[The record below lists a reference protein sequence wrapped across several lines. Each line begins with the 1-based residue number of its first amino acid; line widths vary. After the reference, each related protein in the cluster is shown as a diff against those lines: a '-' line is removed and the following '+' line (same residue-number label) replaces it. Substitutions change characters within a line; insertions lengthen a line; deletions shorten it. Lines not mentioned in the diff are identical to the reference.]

1 MLKKIIRKISRYKE
15 NISKKEMLEILKTN
29 DNVVLLDVR
38 SSQEYKEGNLPRKH
52 KYTSIWNTEKSKFR
66 VEKQRWNNNCLL

>member
-38 SSQEYKEGNLPRKH
+38 SSQEYKEGNLPRKY
-52 KYTSIWNTEKSKFR
+52 KYTSI
-66 VEKQRWNNNCLL
+66 